1 MFYAKELLSMQ
12 VKTDISLIYYIST
25 TNNNRKINKKEINK
39 IDIEKTLVTILD
51 QSYALRLYSFML
63 RGVLR
68 IYLIKMKYYE
78 TEVSGLLNMLQY
90 KIRKKAVVRKKTL
103 DFSSDDDEDIYD
115 GGLCTE
121 IEEVV
126 PTEVFYDN
134 VPYDFKN
141 EILDDIIELKEDKLV
156 KLRKRRKFINKQGID
171 QFLSIQEYPIFNLIN
186 IETNQHIRRNAESL
200 EILRNR
206 TSSNILSSI
215 PDEKENENF
224 TFDPSFSDCILS
236 QQSILEYI
244 DVEDNFNELCVGSR
258 LRRAIS
264 FYELLE
270 LLSKG
275 VITASQD
282 DYDSDIFIKRLNN

>member
-1 MFYAKELLSMQ
+1 MQ

-25 TNNNRKINKKEINK
+25 TNSNRKINKKEINK

-63 RGVLR
+63 RGVSK

-90 KIRKKAVVRKKTL
+90 KIRKKAVVKKKAL

-115 GGLCTE
+115 GGLCTD
-121 IEEVV
+121 IEEVIH
-126 PTEVFYDN
+126 TEVFYDN
-134 VPYDFKN
+134 VPYEIKN
-141 EILDDIIELKEDKLV
+141 EIFDDVIELKEDRLV
-156 KLRKRRKFINKQGID
+156 KLSKKRKLSNNSEID
-171 QFLSIQEYPIFNLIN
+171 QFLSINDYPIFKLIN
-186 IETNQHIRRNAESL
+186 IDTNQNIRCTADSL

-215 PDEKENENF
+215 PDDRENDNL
-224 TFDPSFSDCILS
+224 TFDPSFSDFILS
-236 QQSILEYI
+236 QHSILEYL

-258 LRRAIS
+258 LIRAVG

-275 VITASQD
+275 IIEASQENFN
-282 DYDSDIFIKRLNN
+282 SDIFIKRLNK